1 LNDYNS
7 SGHTD
12 MSRMT
17 GRLITIELERKWK
30 KAVME

>member
-12 MSRMT
+12 MSRTT
-17 GRLITIELERKWK
+17 GLITNELERKRK